1 MKLVWADILDKD
13 ICFLLMRLKQMAG
26 GEQGGVILVDLAHNE
41 R

>member
-1 MKLVWADILDKD
+1 MRVPV
-13 ICFLLMRLKQMAG
+13 FLLMRLKEMAG